1 MEKRIKVQEVR
12 VRQMKLD
19 YQRKIQYLNDV
30 IKQQENIIEKLQK
43 EKYPSQQNSTRRIV
57 QTTND
62 ANPDTYNTETK
73 NS

>member
-1 MEKRIKVQEVR
+1 MEKRIKLQEVH
-12 VRQMKLD
+12 VRRMKLD
-19 YQRKIQYLNDV
+19 YQRKIQCLNDV

-43 EKYPSQQNSTRRIV
+43 EKYPSQENSTRRIV

-62 ANPDTYNTETK
+62 TNLGTCNTETK

>member
-1 MEKRIKVQEVR
+1 
-12 VRQMKLD
+12 MKLD

-43 EKYPSQQNSTRRIV
+43 EKYHPSQKNSTRRTV

-62 ANPDTYNTETK
+62 ANLGTHNTETK